1 MKSIESRPLFIFEM
15 ANNHMGRVDHALA
28 IIDALH
34 KVVRDFPFAFAV
46 KLQYRSIEDG
56 IHPAYRDR
64 FDLKF
69 VKRFSETRLSWEQYQ
84 QIKEAIDAHGFI
96 SICTPWDEV
105 SVDRIVEHGYDFLK
119 VPSCYLTDWPLLEKI
134 VRTDLPI
141 IASTAGVQLRDI
153 DRVVSF
159 FRHRQ
164 KKFSL
169 MHCVGQ
175 YPTPDDN
182 LQLNQIELLRN
193 RYGNVEVGYST
204 HERPG
209 NVEAVKIAVGMGARM
224 FEKHVGLEAPGIQ
237 LNAYSANPEQV
248 RNWLEA
254 ASQSLAM
261 CGVAGERY
269 AFGALE
275 VSTLKDLQRGVFVR
289 QDLPAG
295 ARLTG
300 ENTFYAMPAAPGQIR
315 ANDMSKYVDFTTAE
329 PLAQSAPALTSNTR
343 SFDRQEYVFQIVSDV
358 RELLQQAKVVVPGEL
373 DLEISHHYGIGRFRE
388 YGSTT
393 ITVVNREY
401 CKRVI
406 VMLPG
411 QTHPEQ
417 FHKLKDETYH
427 ILHGN
432 ICLKL
437 DGVARPVKANEV
449 VVIPRGVKHAFTT
462 TGGAVIE
469 EVSSHYSQGDSYYV
483 DSSIEANTAR
493 KTLVTYWMDW
503 AMGRPAASQ
512 TSAAGQ

>member
-1 MKSIESRPLFIFEM
+1 
-15 ANNHMGRVDHALA
+15 
-28 IIDALH
+28 
-34 KVVRDFPFAFAV
+34 
-46 KLQYRSIEDG
+46 
-56 IHPAYRDR
+56 
-64 FDLKF
+64 
-69 VKRFSETRLSWEQYQ
+69 
-84 QIKEAIDAHGFI
+84 
-96 SICTPWDEV
+96 
-105 SVDRIVEHGYDFLK
+105 
-119 VPSCYLTDWPLLEKI
+119 
-134 VRTDLPI
+134 
-141 IASTAGVQLRDI
+141 
-153 DRVVSF
+153 
-159 FRHRQ
+159 
-164 KKFSL
+164 

-204 HERPG
+204 HERPD

-224 FEKHVGLEAPGIQ
+224 FEKHVGLEAEGIR
-237 LNAYSANPEQV
+237 LNAYSANPAQV

-254 ASQSLAM
+254 ASQALAM

-275 VSTLKDLQRGVFVR
+275 MSTLKDLQRGVFAR

-300 ENTFYAMPAAPGQIR
+300 ENTFYAMPAAPGQIC

-329 PLAQSAPALTSNTR
+329 PLAQSAPALTANTR
-343 SFDRQEYVFQIVSDV
+343 SFDRQEYVFRIVADV

-373 DLEISHHYGIGRFRE
+373 DLEISHHYGIDRFRE

-432 ICLKL
+432 ICLQL
-437 DGVARPVKANEV
+437 DGVTRSVKANEV

-503 AMGRPAASQ
+503 AMGRPAAL
-512 TSAAGQ
+512 AEGR